1 MTTTSLANA
10 TETASDLPSL
20 FRLAEALSQAPGFI
34 PSHLK
39 SVGEIVAVILAGREL
54 GLPPM
59 ASMRSIALIRGK
71 VILDASMQ
79 LALMV
84 RAGAKVK
91 WLRDGTD
98 GQVAEL
104 QVTRQGHEPYVSR
117 YTLEMAQ
124 RAGLTGNDTW
134 RKHTAAMLRAR
145 CVSAAGK
152 AYMPDVLSGC
162 YVPGELGDDTQA
174 VVTEGGGVVVPF
186 PQPEPTQIVVAEHE
200 PEAFPAE
207 GGETL
212 EPGERQTVAAMLG
225 DKLRAARTQ
234 VAMVAWLREVIAHD
248 FDQGVRQTLWRMFRH
263 QCVGLKFDANMLAR
277 EAQKEVARG

>member
-1 MTTTSLANA
+1 MTTSLANVS
-10 TETASDLPSL
+10 ETTSDLPSL

-104 QVTRQGHEPYVSR
+104 EVTRPGHEPYVSR
-117 YTLEMAQ
+117 YSLEMAQ
-124 RAGLTGNDTW
+124 RAGIAGSDTW

-162 YVPGELGDDTQA
+162 YVPGELPGEADS

-186 PQPEPTQIVVAEHE
+186 PQPAVEPAVVMAEHE
-200 PEAFPAE
+200 QP
-207 GGETL
+207 ETL
-212 EPGERQTVAAMLG
+212 EPGERQTIASAFGMQ
-225 DKLRAARTQ
+225 LRALKTEAE
-234 VAMVAWLREVIAHD
+234 MVGWMRKVIEAQ
-248 FDQGVRQTLWRMFRH
+248 FEQGIRQTLWRMYRH
-263 QCVGLKFDANMLAR
+263 QAVALKLDANLLAR
-277 EAQKEVARG
+277 KAQQVEVV